1 MLMNWRLPTGDSAR
15 WLYLQQIWQRVTVAA
30 KFFLAAAWL
39 GPQAIGLV
47 SIAVVAMAISEA
59 ISETG
64 IPQALIQA
72 HDDASPR
79 ALGTAWLLTAAR
91 GTLLALSLWAGA
103 CVFATALG
111 EPSAAPLIELASV
124 QCFLRN
130 IFNPGVT
137 LLSRKRQFRQ
147 LSTMEIGASSLDFA
161 STLLLIQA
169 GWGPAAII
177 VGSIAGEGLRWAL
190 SWTRF
195 RVPLTF
201 APDWQEVRPLL
212 KYGRWI
218 WINGLLTALLN
229 QLDKIIVSRWFGG
242 AELGQYQ
249 IAMKLAQLCT
259 VDVMAALAAYLFP
272 TMADLNRQSRYLV
285 DKLMRKVLAGVGT
298 YCATLVLLAW
308 LLMPQLVARQWF
320 TPWAGSLMLLKFALL
335 PVTVGC
341 FLMLLSPY
349 FRATG
354 RPQAIAWATVGQ
366 LFALAACAPY
376 MISHWQTPGVAVASA
391 LAGTAAV
398 AILALATRL
407 LRN

>member
-1 MLMNWRLPTGDSAR
+1 MLMYWRPPAQDSAR
-15 WLYLQQIWQRVTVAA
+15 WLYLQQIWQRVAVAA
-30 KFFLAAAWL
+30 KFFL
-39 GPQAIGLV
+39 V
-47 SIAVVAMAISEA
+47 AVAISEA

-79 ALGTAWLLTAAR
+79 ALGTAWILTAAR
-91 GTLLALSLWAGA
+91 GALLALSLWAGA
-103 CVFATALG
+103 SAFASALG
-111 EPSAAPLIELASV
+111 EPSAAPLIALASV

-130 IFNPGVT
+130 LFNPGVT
-137 LLSRKRQFRQ
+137 LLSRQRQFGQ
-147 LSTMEIGASSLDFA
+147 LAAMEIGASSLDLA
-161 STLLLIQA
+161 GTLLLIQG

-195 RVPLTF
+195 RVPLVF

-212 KYGRWI
+212 KFGRWI

-249 IAMKLAQLCT
+249 VAMKLAQLCT
-259 VDVMAALAAYLFP
+259 VDVVAALAAYLFP
-272 TMADLNRQSRYLV
+272 TMAALNRQSRHLV
-285 DKLMRKVLAGVGT
+285 DRLMRKVLAGVGA
-298 YCATLVLLAW
+298 YCAALVLLAW
-308 LLMPQLVARQWF
+308 LLVPQLIALHWF
-320 TPWAGSLMLLKFALL
+320 TAWAGSLVLLKFALL

-354 RPQAIAWATVGQ
+354 RPQAITWATVGQ
-366 LFALAACAPY
+366 LLALAACAPY
-376 MISHWQTPGVAVASA
+376 LISHWQTPGVAVASA
-391 LAGTAAV
+391 LAGAVAV
-398 AILALATRL
+398 AILALAARL
-407 LRN
+407 LRI